1 MRGHRTF
8 RGRSS
13 GAVQGIVKREWHS
26 VILTIGVVALMPVFA
41 ISVLAVPSTGLADA
55 MRNVLGAE
63 VSVSAPAASL
73 RPTPVRDGA
82 EPAARR
88 APDARSA
95 RPQVVPVVLRPS
107 PRRLERSPAPVPA
120 APAPFM
126 PVRVAALDDAPV
138 ALRRPAKIVAHTVP
152 ARSSASPTPLPLA
165 ASAAPVGAPPVLEI
179 PSVRSAPPLAPED
192 FPAGS
197 PTAGKA
203 VVTPGSADP
212 PAGAEPPTQAA
223 PPAPVP
229 SDGTVAPTSPDGGG
243 SVGVSGAG
251 AGSTVILEPN
261 SPGLETSP
269 ASPTE
274 PSPVALEPT
283 PSPAPEP
290 STPPTT
296 EPGSD
301 SGSPPDE
308 ITGPGRSA
316 DAAGQANAPG
326 RSDIVPGHAGGPSPD
341 VTGPGSSADAPGR
354 MGDAPG
360 RSGAAPGL
368 AKGRAPGRSATAPG
382 RVR

>member
-88 APDARSA
+88 APDPRSA

-120 APAPFM
+120 APAPFI

-138 ALRRPAKIVAHTVP
+138 ALRRAAKIVADTVP

-165 ASAAPVGAPPVLEI
+165 ASAAPVGAPPVLEV
-179 PSVRSAPPLAPED
+179 PSVRVARPLAPED
-192 FPAGS
+192 SPVGS
-197 PTAGKA
+197 PSAGKA

-229 SDGTVAPTSPDGGG
+229 SVGSGGTVATTSPDGGG

-274 PSPVALEPT
+274 PSPVAPEPT
-283 PSPAPEP
+283 PSPAPES
-290 STPPTT
+290 STSPAT

-301 SGSPPDE
+301 SGFPPDE

-316 DAAGQANAPG
+316 DAPGRPGVVPGPPDGTTGPGRSADAPGQANAPG
-326 RSDIVPGHAGGPSPD
+326 RSDIAPGHAGGSAPD
-341 VTGPGSSADAPGR
+341 VTG
-354 MGDAPG
+354 
-360 RSGAAPGL
+360 
-368 AKGRAPGRSATAPG
+368 
-382 RVR
+382 